1 MQDTSTATIDK
12 PRELD
17 ITPQVDWSVSP
28 DKITEKLKRDGRLVI
43 TDNDRP
49 VAVMI
54 NVDGSTVEDTL
65 LDLRRLQMQKAI
77 KTIQEASVRSGKSKM
92 TLEEINAEI
101 AAARNERRSR
111 EKTG

>member
-1 MQDTSTATIDK
+1 MQDTSTATDYK

-17 ITPQVDWSVSP
+17 STPQVDWSAP
-28 DKITEKLKRDGRLVI
+28 RDKIKEQLQRDGRLVI
-43 TDNDRP
+43 TDKDCP
-49 VAVMI
+49 VAVMF

-77 KTIQEASVRSGKSKM
+77 KTIQEASVRSGKSNM

-101 AAARNERRSR
+101 AAARAERRAR
-111 EKTG
+111 EKSG

>member
-1 MQDTSTATIDK
+1 MQNTITTDK
-12 PRELD
+12 LRELD
-17 ITPQVDWSVSP
+17 GTSQVDWSVSRE
-28 DKITEKLKRDGRLVI
+28 KITEQLKRDGRLVI

-54 NVDGSTVEDTL
+54 NVDDSTLEDTL

-77 KTIQEASVRSGKSKM
+77 KIIQEASVRSGKSNM

-101 AAARNERRSR
+101 AAARTERKAR
-111 EKTG
+111 EKNR